1 MAAPTEEESLGALVA
16 QASHHISTLVRSEI
30 ELAKAE
36 LKFDA
41 KRVGTAVGLFGVAA
55 FMLHLCL
62 ILASFA
68 IAYGLVQLG
77 MMPWLAFTIVTAFY
91 LVMALLLAFV
101 GYRRLKGLAG
111 MKRTARSLKNLKDV
125 ARPGE
130 EEPVALPTPSPR
142 PAPEPYRGPT
152 AGQVGHHRVP
162 LAGSS
167 ASAPAG
173 SAGGP
178 TAGPSGATGAGD
190 PDSGR
195 TSPSP

>member
-1 MAAPTEEESLGALVA
+1 MAAPPEEESLGALVA

-41 KRVGTAVGLFGVAA
+41 KRVGTAAGLFGVAA

-77 MMPWLAFTIVTAFY
+77 MMRWLAFTIVTAFY
-91 LVMALLLAFV
+91 LIVAVLLAFV

-111 MKRTARSLKNLKDV
+111 MKRTTRSLKNLKDGGRQDDEF
-125 ARPGE
+125 AALASTGPA
-130 EEPVALPTPSPR
+130 PV
-142 PAPEPYRGPT
+142 PEPYRGPT

-162 LAGSS
+162 VTTDTD
-167 ASAPAG
+167 AP
-173 SAGGP
+173 
-178 TAGPSGATGAGD
+178 D
-190 PDSGR
+190 PGH
-195 TSPSP
+195 TSPRP

>member
-1 MAAPTEEESLGALVA
+1 MAAPPEEESLGALVA

-41 KRVGTAVGLFGVAA
+41 KRVGTAAGLFGVAA

-77 MMPWLAFTIVTAFY
+77 MMQWLAFTIVTAFY
-91 LVMALLLAFV
+91 FVVALLLAFF
-101 GYRRLKGLAG
+101 GYRRLKGLTG

-125 ARPGE
+125 GRPDGDE
-130 EEPVALPTPSPR
+130 AAALTAPSPAR
-142 PAPEPYRGPT
+142 SAPAPYLGPT

-162 LAGSS
+162 LPESADGSPTGPAG
-167 ASAPAG
+167 G
-173 SAGGP
+173 SAGDGGP
-178 TAGPSGATGAGD
+178 
-190 PDSGR
+190 GR
-195 TSPSP
+195 TGPGV

>member
-1 MAAPTEEESLGALVA
+1 MAAPPEEESLGALVA

-41 KRVGTAVGLFGVAA
+41 KRVGTAAGLFGVAA

-77 MMPWLAFTIVTAFY
+77 MMQWLAFTIVTVFY
-91 LVMALLLAFV
+91 LVVALLLAFV
-101 GYRRLKGLAG
+101 GYRRLKGLTG
-111 MKRTARSLKNLKDV
+111 MKRTARSLKGLKDV
-125 ARPGE
+125 ARPDGDDAAVPPASPSR
-130 EEPVALPTPSPR
+130 PV
-142 PAPEPYRGPT
+142 PEPYRGPT
-152 AGQVGHHRVP
+152 AGEVGHHRVP

-167 ASAPAG
+167 AAASGGPAG
-173 SAGGP
+173 TSTGSSGGP
-178 TAGPSGATGAGD
+178 AAGD
-190 PDSGR
+190 LDAGR
-195 TSPSP
+195 TSPNP

>member
-1 MAAPTEEESLGALVA
+1 MAAPPEEESLGALVA

-41 KRVGTAVGLFGVAA
+41 KRVGTAAGLFGVAA

-91 LVMALLLAFV
+91 LIMALLLAFV

-111 MKRTARSLKNLKDV
+111 MKRTTRSLKNLKDGGRQDEV
-125 ARPGE
+125 GTG
-130 EEPVALPTPSPR
+130 PTR
-142 PAPEPYRGPT
+142 VPEPYRGPT

-162 LAGSS
+162 V
-167 ASAPAG
+167 
-173 SAGGP
+173 
-178 TAGPSGATGAGD
+178 TAETAAVPD
-190 PDSGR
+190 PGH
-195 TSPSP
+195 TSPRP

>member
-1 MAAPTEEESLGALVA
+1 MAAPPEEESLGALVA

-41 KRVGTAVGLFGVAA
+41 KRVGTAAGLFGVAA

-91 LVMALLLAFV
+91 FVVALLLAVV

-111 MKRTARSLKNLKDV
+111 MKRTARSLKNLKGV
-125 ARPGE
+125 AKPE
-130 EEPVALPTPSPR
+130 EEPAAVTGSTRR
-142 PAPEPYRGPT
+142 PAPYTGPT
-152 AGQVGHHRVP
+152 AGEVGHHRVP
-162 LAGSS
+162 IATEPEGGSGPG
-167 ASAPAG
+167 PAG
-173 SAGGP
+173 P
-178 TAGPSGATGAGD
+178 
-190 PDSGR
+190 
-195 TSPSP
+195 